1 VPGLRWVKGLTR
13 GIWEEVFFRG
23 IVLVLFMRIFARRLA
38 IFFAAFFFAL
48 LHLRLSAV
56 DLPMIVDLVSIFFI
70 GLLCAYL
77 VLKAGSLLPAIIFH
91 YVHDIFVLLVQNTP
105 GADAT
110 LASALLYAFLWTA
123 LIIGAALTKITVE
136 RWPTEAARA

>member
-1 VPGLRWVKGLTR
+1 
-13 GIWEEVFFRG
+13 
-23 IVLVLFMRIFARRLA
+23 
-38 IFFAAFFFAL
+38 
-48 LHLRLSAV
+48 
-56 DLPMIVDLVSIFFI
+56 MIVDLVSIFS
-70 GLLCAYL
+70 LAALRLSCAQGR
-77 VLKAGSLLPAIIFH
+77 VLLPAIIFH

-136 RWPTEAARA
+136 RWPTEPARA